1 VTEAAPVRDVD
12 VTVIVTVVES
22 PASLVLLYEEFS
34 KPLAASGRSFEFIF
48 AAHPLFRP
56 LTDALAPLVAKGAP
70 IRVIDVGQSVGETVL
85 LRLAAG
91 SARGRAVVTLPA
103 YRQVEAKTLP
113 ALLAQLDGGADV
125 AVAWR
130 SPRIDSFV
138 NRAQNRI
145 LHWTLGTLVRDRI
158 HDVACGVRAI
168 RPEVL
173 AELPL
178 YGDFARFLPLLAL
191 RDGWRVDE
199 VASAVHPDAMKG
211 RLYGPGVYLRRLID
225 VLGLL
230 FLLRF
235 TEKPLRFFGLV
246 GTFLAAPGGV
256 ILFVVFLQR
265 LGGQGAADR
274 PVVLLGVLLLVLGV
288 QLIALGLIGE
298 MIVHLTAS
306 RRRGYRLRG
315 QKSGPQ
321 RTGAE
326 SGSG

>member
-1 VTEAAPVRDVD
+1 METTEEQVRDVD
-12 VTVIVTVVES
+12 VTVIVPVVEK
-22 PASLVLLYEEFS
+22 PTSLVELYEEFS
-34 KPLAASGRSFEFIF
+34 KPLATSGRTFEFIF
-48 AAHPLFRP
+48 AAHPFFRP
-56 LTDALAPLVAKGAP
+56 LTNALTPLIAKGAP
-70 IRVIDVGQSVGETVL
+70 IRVIDVGQSVGETAL
-85 LRLAAG
+85 LRLAA
-91 SARGRAVVTLPA
+91 SRARGRAIVTLPA
-103 YRQVEAKTLP
+103 YRQVEANTLP
-113 ALLAQLDGGADV
+113 ELLARLDDGADV

-145 LHWTLGTLVRDRI
+145 LHLTLGPLVRDRI
-158 HDVACGVRAI
+158 HDVACGARAI

-199 VASAVHPDAMKG
+199 VASAVHPQAMKG
-211 RLYGPGVYLRRLID
+211 RVYGPGVYLRRLID

-246 GTFLAAPGGV
+246 GSFLASPGAV
-256 ILFVVFLQR
+256 ILLVVFLQR
-265 LGGQGAADR
+265 LGGQGASDR

-306 RRRGYRLRG
+306 RRRGYRLREA
-315 QKSGPQ
+315 KKGPE
-321 RTGAE
+321 RI
-326 SGSG
+326 GSG